1 MAIPLHKRRKVA
13 DFDPVRDGKTVTQFC
28 KELGI
33 SRQTYHNIKNRIAQK
48 GRAGIVPDSTAPKNP
63 VKKFDEADKIAV
75 IHARQHLMEQG
86 LDYGPWSIYYFLFDS
101 VGADRA
107 PSRSTIALWLQE
119 LGFVD
124 ANARKRPRSSYKRF
138 ARDFVGELW
147 QIERVSDCL
156 CAGAWFTSCLLYTS
170 DAADDLTTV

>member
-1 MAIPLHKRRKVA
+1 MSSGFLDTESRRFLDGMSSGFFGRLRRWNSRMAIPLHKRRKIA

-33 SRQTYHNIKNRIAQK
+33 SRQTYHNIKHRIAQK

-63 VKKFDEADKIAV
+63 IKKFDEADKIAV

-119 LGFVD
+119 L
-124 ANARKRPRSSYKRF
+124 S
-138 ARDFVGELW
+138 L
-147 QIERVSDCL
+147 IHI
-156 CAGAWFTSCLLYTS
+156 
-170 DAADDLTTV
+170 

>member
-63 VKKFDEADKIAV
+63 IKKFDEADKNAV

-101 VGADRA
+101 IGADRTRRVP
-107 PSRSTIALWLQE
+107 PSPCGYKSWGLSMPMPANGRGVPISASPAISLVNSGRSMDWSIA
-119 LGFVD
+119 
-124 ANARKRPRSSYKRF
+124 SSTR
-138 ARDFVGELW
+138 
-147 QIERVSDCL
+147 
-156 CAGAWFTSCLLYTS
+156 
-170 DAADDLTTV
+170 LTRT